1 MTTAQG
7 LRQIVY
13 TLTLL
18 VFLRSCTTLL
28 EAQSPEPTIRVEGT
42 PKVQLVPIDGS
53 GAIWIKVTTPRN
65 AQNRAICVF
74 LEGPISRASCW
85 ENVGREAGFRHEFG
99 YRGLPAGEYLLVGEL
114 QWVDEANGE
123 RKASYSRDQI
133 VIKNPSE
140 DF

>member
-99 YRGLPAGEYLLVGEL
+99 YRGLPAGEYLLMGEL
-114 QWVDEANGE
+114 QWVDETNGE
-123 RKASYSRDQI
+123 RKVSYSRDRI
-133 VIKNPSE
+133 VISSGEN
-140 DF
+140 F